1 MPAESQHQAILLSG
15 SVVLRHAPIFGAR
28 HNFREGIEIA
38 EEIFAYALPF
48 GDTLPEQIMRV
59 GGRANV
65 FTKSNAG
72 IESAAK

>member
-1 MPAESQHQAILLSG
+1 MPAESQHQAILFSG
-15 SVVLRHAPIFGAR
+15 SVVLQHARIFAR
-28 HNFREGIEIA
+28 RNFREGIEIA